1 MHEPRDQNQ
10 HGSRDRNQKQ
20 NQHGSR
26 DRVPHEPRHRGPHQP
41 PHRSPLGRARR
52 TTPTPLRAPF
62 LSHLLA
68 LALTSALGVVGLAG
82 CAERDEPGAPGA
94 AGLGDPYFPNL
105 GNGGYDITHYR
116 LTLDYDPATG
126 RLDAD
131 AEITARAT
139 RGLSA
144 FNLDLAGLTVGRVT
158 VDGERAGVRRADT
171 ELTLLPRTDIGRGDT
186 FRTAVRYSGVPR
198 TLTDADRTREGWLRS
213 GRRSVAL
220 GQPTGSMAWFPGN
233 HHPSDKAAYDIRIT
247 VPQGQQAISNGELT
261 SERSA
266 GGRTSFDWHCAE
278 PMASYLAT
286 VAVGPY
292 RTKLSPGSDG
302 GVPVH
307 TAVDPAV
314 AAESAP
320 LLARIPAIMKW
331 GEKTFGPYPFSSTGV
346 IIGRPG
352 DADYALETQNRPF
365 LPGPTS
371 TGILV
376 HELAHQWFGD
386 SVTPKSWRDM
396 WLNEGFAEY
405 AAWLWA
411 EEKEGVPVRRAFQRA
426 YGDAG
431 NWAFA
436 PANPP
441 TAADISG
448 PPVYGRGAMVLHQ
461 LRLAVG
467 DGAFF
472 ALLRDWTRAY
482 RHGNASTADF
492 TAFAQKRTDRD
503 LTALWDDWLY
513 GSDKPPPGA

>member
-1 MHEPRDQNQ
+1 
-10 HGSRDRNQKQ
+10 GAA
-20 NQHGSR
+20 
-26 DRVPHEPRHRGPHQP
+26 P
-41 PHRSPLGRARR
+41 PLSPAPPLSSAPPRARAR
-52 TTPTPLRAPF
+52 
-62 LSHLLA
+62 
-68 LALTSALGVVGLAG
+68 GG
-82 CAERDEPGAPGA
+82 PGGGGA
-94 AGLGDPYFPNL
+94 AGRPPRPPGVGDPYFPHL
-105 GNGGYDITHYR
+105 GNGGYDVTHYG

-126 RLDAD
+126 RLDAE

-139 RGLSA
+139 QRLSA

-158 VDGERAGVRRADT
+158 VDGERARVRRADE
-171 ELTLLPRTDIGRGDT
+171 ELTLLPRSDIGRGDT
-186 FRTAVRYSGVPR
+186 FRTVVRYSGVPR
-198 TLTDADRTREGWLRS
+198 SLTDADRTREGWLRS

-247 VPQGQQAISNGELT
+247 VPRGQQAISNGELT
-261 SERSA
+261 SERTA
-266 GGRTSFDWHCAE
+266 GGRTTFGWRCAE

-292 RTKLSPGSDG
+292 RTRTTPGSDG

-314 AAESAP
+314 AADSAP
-320 LLARIPAIMKW
+320 LLAKIPAIMKW

-371 TGILV
+371 TAILV

-386 SVTPKSWRDM
+386 SVTPESWRDI

-411 EEKEGVPVRRAFQRA
+411 EDMEGVPARSAFLRA
-426 YGDAG
+426 YGNAE

-436 PANPP
+436 PAEPP
-441 TAADISG
+441 GAADISG
-448 PPVYGRGAMVLHQ
+448 RPVYGRGAMVLHQ

-467 DGAFF
+467 DDAFF
-472 ALLRDWTRAY
+472 ALVRGWARAY

-492 TAFAQKRTDRD
+492 TAFAQKRTERD

-513 GSDKPPPGA
+513 GSEKPPPGE

>member
-1 MHEPRDQNQ
+1 MHQPQHQHQDEQRDQGQ
-10 HGSRDRNQKQ
+10 HQNPRPRPHASPVVALRN
-20 NQHGSR
+20 
-26 DRVPHEPRHRGPHQP
+26 
-41 PHRSPLGRARR
+41 L
-52 TTPTPLRAPF
+52 T
-62 LSHLLA
+62 LSLA
-68 LALTSALGVVGLAG
+68 LSLGGLAG
-82 CAERDEPGAPGA
+82 CSGQDEPGTPGA
-94 AGLGDPYFPNL
+94 AGLGDPYFPHL
-105 GNGGYDITHYR
+105 GNGGYDVSHYA

-126 RLDAD
+126 RLDAG

-139 RGLSA
+139 RRLSA

-158 VDGERAGVRRADT
+158 VDGARAGVRRADT
-171 ELTLLPRTDIGRGDT
+171 ELTLLPRAPIGRGDT
-186 FRTAVRYSGVPR
+186 FRTVVRYSGVPR
-198 TLTDADRTREGWLRS
+198 TLTDADGTREGWLRS
-213 GRRSVAL
+213 GERSVAL

-247 VPQGQQAISNGELT
+247 VPQGRQAISNGELT
-261 SERSA
+261 SERTA
-266 GGRTSFDWHCAE
+266 GGRTTFGWHCAE

-292 RTKLSPGSDG
+292 RTDTSQLSPGS
-302 GVPVH
+302 VPVH
-307 TAVDPAV
+307 TAVDPSV
-314 AAESAP
+314 AADSAR

-346 IIGRPG
+346 IIGRPD

-396 WLNEGFAEY
+396 WLSEGFAEY
-405 AAWLWA
+405 AEWLWA
-411 EEKEGVPVRRAFQRA
+411 EDMDGVPARRAFERA
-426 YGDAG
+426 YEDEE

-436 PANPP
+436 PAAPP

-448 PPVYGRGAMVLHQ
+448 RPVYGRGAMVLHR

-467 DGAFF
+467 DDAFF
-472 ALLRDWTRAY
+472 ALVRAWTRAY

-492 TAFAQKRTDRD
+492 TAFAQGRTDRD
-503 LTALWDDWLY
+503 LTALWEDWLY
-513 GSDKPPPGA
+513 GSDRPPSRE